1 MKQVEIKREIRRK
14 VLQWQE
20 LGAGKWNPV
29 ADIKM
34 RAIDKEIDELYK
46 QLEDK
51 NWNWYDAIEE

>member
-20 LGAGKWNPV
+20 LGACKWNPAV
-29 ADIKM
+29 DVKM
-34 RAIDKEIDELYK
+34 KELDREIDELYE

-51 NWNWYDAIEE
+51 NWNWYDEI

>member
-20 LGAGKWNPV
+20 LGASKWNPAV
-29 ADIKM
+29 DIKM
-34 RAIDKEIDELYK
+34 RAIDREIEELYK

-51 NWNWYDAIEE
+51 NWNWYDEI